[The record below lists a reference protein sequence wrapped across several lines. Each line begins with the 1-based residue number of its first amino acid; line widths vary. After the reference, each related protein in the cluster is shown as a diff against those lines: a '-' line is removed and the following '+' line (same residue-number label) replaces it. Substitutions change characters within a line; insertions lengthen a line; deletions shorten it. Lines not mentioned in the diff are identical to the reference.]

1 MAAAMNAEKPKHT
14 QAKPAF
20 ADGPAIAER
29 LASWLAGLSLA
40 KIPSAA
46 QEMSR
51 RLVLD
56 VLGLCIAARKEQYV
70 QAALAATDRGGS
82 CTAFGHPGGFGAFD
96 AALVNGTAAHGED
109 FDDTFEGGPVHSGA
123 VIVPAVLAACE
134 REQLD
139 GDRAL
144 IGIASGAELMCRLAL
159 VAPKAI
165 HAAGFHPT
173 AVLGALSSA
182 GAVSAAIGLQPQ
194 HTASAIGIAGSMA
207 AGIIEYLAEGTWT
220 KRMHAGWAAQAGIRA
235 ALMARAGFL
244 GPRTVLEGTHGFFK
258 AFAPSRQPDFSL
270 LLDGL
275 GEKWVMPSIAFK
287 PYACGTMTQPYIDCA
302 ITLAER
308 GVAADQIAAIVCKV
322 GEGTVHRLWEPLST
336 KHAPPTPYA
345 AKFSTPFCMA
355 VGFFDRRAGFLQFTQ
370 ERIRD
375 QAVLGLA
382 RKIRYEIDPE
392 NPYPAAFTGH
402 LRATLNDGGVVE
414 LSQSHMRGGANAPL
428 SASELEQKF
437 TDNAIYG
444 GWSKQQASQLCSWCA
459 QLFTHG
465 AFAQSASFRH

>member
-1 MAAAMNAEKPKHT
+1 MSKGVAA
-14 QAKPAF
+14 
-20 ADGPAIAER
+20 GPAIAER
-29 LASWLAGLSLA
+29 LAVWLADLDAA
-40 KIPSAA
+40 KIPAPA
-46 QEMSR
+46 EDMAR
-51 RLVLD
+51 KLVLD
-56 VLGLCIAARKEQYV
+56 VIGLCIAARREDYV
-70 QAALAATDRGGS
+70 HATLAAAEPGRA
-82 CTAFGHPGGFGAFD
+82 CTVFGHSGTFSAFD

-123 VIVPAVLAACE
+123 VIVPAVLAVCE
-134 REQLD
+134 RENLD
-139 GDRAL
+139 GRRAL
-144 IGIASGAELMCRLAL
+144 LGIAAGTEVMCRLAL

-182 GAVSAAIGLQPQ
+182 GAVAAALGLKAE
-194 HTASAIGIAGSMA
+194 HAASAIGIAGSMA

-235 ALMARAGFL
+235 ALMARAGFH

-258 AFAPSRQPDFSL
+258 AFAPSRAANFVN

-275 GEKWVMPSIAFK
+275 GERWVMPSIAFK

-302 ITLAER
+302 IVLADR
-308 GVAADQIAAIVCKV
+308 GIAADQIVEIVCKV
-322 GEGTVHRLWEPLST
+322 GEGTVHRLWEPLSG

-355 VGFFDRRAGFLQFTQ
+355 VGFFDRRAGFQQFT
-370 ERIRD
+370 ESRIRD

-382 RKIRYEIDPE
+382 GKIRYEIDPA

-402 LRATLNDGGVVE
+402 LRATLRDGRVTE
-414 LSQSHMRGGANAPL
+414 IDQPHMRGGAQAPL
-428 SASELEQKF
+428 SDAELGQKF
-437 TDNAIYG
+437 LDNVTYG
-444 GWSKQQASQLCSWCA
+444 GWSKEQATRASGWCA
-459 QLFTHG
+459 QVFADG
-465 AFAQSASFRH
+465 AVSCAALRG